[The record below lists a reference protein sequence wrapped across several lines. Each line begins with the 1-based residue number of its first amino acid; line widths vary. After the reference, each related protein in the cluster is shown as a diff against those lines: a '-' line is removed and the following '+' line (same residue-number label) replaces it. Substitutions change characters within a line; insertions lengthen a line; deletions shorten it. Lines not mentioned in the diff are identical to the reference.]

1 MTPVSAPHAP
11 RRTGDAARCPRCAEL
26 GRSCPSCTQRRRI
39 AWRLV
44 DQQDHTIEQAATRLN
59 LMPAEVRDLV
69 DDERDRRELDEYRID
84 SIPVARAR
92 AFLEREL
99 ARDPWLTR
107 AEVAHRM
114 GVRQA
119 DFDRSLGY
127 SPAKRG
133 GMQAKVSIATASRL
147 ARALGRAP
155 YELDGC

>member
-1 MTPVSAPHAP
+1 MKPVSAPRSP
-11 RRTGDAARCPRCAEL
+11 RLAGDAARCPRCTEL

-44 DQQDHTIEQAATRLN
+44 EQQDQTLEDAATRLD
-59 LMPAEVRDLV
+59 LMPAQVRELV
-69 DDERDRRELDEYRID
+69 DDERDRRELDAYRLD

-114 GVRQA
+114 GVRQG
-119 DFDRSLGY
+119 DFDRSFGY
-127 SPAKRG
+127 APAKHGRP
-133 GMQAKVSIATASRL
+133 QTRVSVATASRL